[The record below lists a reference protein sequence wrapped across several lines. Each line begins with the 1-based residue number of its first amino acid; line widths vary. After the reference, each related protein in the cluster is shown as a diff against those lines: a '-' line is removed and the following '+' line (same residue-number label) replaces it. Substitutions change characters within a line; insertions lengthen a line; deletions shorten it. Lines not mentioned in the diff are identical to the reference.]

1 DFIRA
6 IGELIIDAGASTLRI
21 VESSMLRTSTR
32 NIAAQVGLDIVAK
45 EIGADFIYLDEHE
58 WVKVKFPKGRTMKT
72 GSIGKPL
79 LDTEKLVIAPCIKT
93 HRLAR
98 YTGAMKLFVGWI
110 KPRDR
115 LLMHARKLEPKIA
128 DLASYFSPSLIVMD
142 GRRCFVTGGPASGQ
156 TECSNVIL
164 ASGDM
169 VAIDVEGVRLLQSYN
184 ASNRLTMDV
193 WDVPQIKHAASL
205 GIGASSDNDIQLV
218 EPESVIR

>member
-1 DFIRA
+1 MDR
-6 IGELIIDAGASTLRI
+6 
-21 VESSMLRTSTR
+21 
-32 NIAAQVGLDIVAK
+32 VAK
-45 EIGADFIYLDEHE
+45 DIGADFIYLDEHE
-58 WVKVKFPKGRTMKT
+58 WVKVRFPKGKTMKS

-79 LDTEKLVIAPCIKT
+79 LDTEKVVIAPCIKT

-128 DLASYFSPSLIVMD
+128 DLASYFTPNLIVMD

-156 TECSNVIL
+156 VECSNVIL

-169 VAIDVEGVRLLQSYN
+169 IAIDVEGVRLLQSYN
-184 ASNRLTMDV
+184 ASNRLEMNA
-193 WDVPQIKHAASL
+193 WQVPQIRHASSL
-205 GIGASSDNDIQLV
+205 GIGASSDDDIQLL
-218 EPESVIR
+218 EHE